1 MTASSATLRA
11 ALAALLLAGP
21 AVAGP
26 GGLPYSVNP
35 ANAAEAARFV
45 PGLFVPGLGDVPAM
59 PGLAATGEEPLV
71 FDKPDGRIV
80 QAVLTGR
87 VDRKAVTAFYDQTMP
102 QLGWTRT
109 AERTFI
115 REGEELRLEFAG
127 NSSVRFVLKPR

>member
-21 AVAGP
+21 AVAGL
-26 GGLPYSVNP
+26 GGLPYSINP
-35 ANAAEAARFV
+35 ANAAEAAR
-45 PGLFVPGLGDVPAM
+45 FVPGLGDVPAM

>member
-26 GGLPYSVNP
+26 GGLPYSVTP
-35 ANAAEAARFV
+35 ANAAEAAR
-45 PGLFVPGLGDVPAM
+45 FVPGLGDVPAM

-127 NSSVRFVLKPR
+127 TSSVRFVLKPR

>member
-26 GGLPYSVNP
+26 GGLPFSVNP
-35 ANAAEAARFV
+35 ANAAEAAR
-45 PGLFVPGLGDVPAM
+45 FVPGLGDVPAM

-87 VDRKAVTAFYDQTMP
+87 VDRKAVTTFYDQTMP

-127 NSSVRFVLKPR
+127 TSSVRFVLKPR

>member
-26 GGLPYSVNP
+26 GSLPYSVNP
-35 ANAAEAARFV
+35 ANAAEAAR
-45 PGLFVPGLGDVPAM
+45 FVPGLGDVPAM

-127 NSSVRFVLKPR
+127 TSSVRFVLKPR